1 MKQLKHQV
9 NFHWVL
15 VKSYNKKIVK
25 VKPAI
30 DEKSRNVEERIIS
43 REKTAEILNEL
54 WPIF

>member
-1 MKQLKHQV
+1 M